1 MKSAWLAKEEQT
13 KLCLVK
19 EAEEDGGA
27 DDDDDDDDDRIRGD
41 RKRLATAFL
50 YASSTSLV
58 KKPLVSVYAFD
69 DQVQDDMPSS
79 CLGDIV

>member
-13 KLCLVK
+13 KLCLVQ

-27 DDDDDDDDDRIRGD
+27 DDDDDDDDRIRGD

>member
-1 MKSAWLAKEEQT
+1 MKSAWLVKEEQT
-13 KLCLVK
+13 RLCLVQ

-27 DDDDDDDDDRIRGD
+27 DDDDRIRGD
-41 RKRLATAFL
+41 RRRLATAFL

-58 KKPLVSVYAFD
+58 KRPLVSIYAFD
-69 DQVQDDMPSS
+69 DQVQYDMPSS